1 MGSTAAMAVLSGLEF
16 GLDLMQKQR
25 QARAE
30 DARAQTQAAAQSRQ
44 VELNRQIEER
54 RRDERLR
61 QTQAR
66 QRARFGALGVGGDG
80 SAAAVL
86 DGLAAVS
93 TREGRDTNAL
103 FDERLRSIDE
113 SYASRPRR
121 NLLAESSLDLLG
133 QLSRNPKHPIRSLL
147 KI

>member
-1 MGSTAAMAVLSGLEF
+1 MASTEAMAALWALEF
-16 GLDLMQKQR
+16 GLGIAQKHQ

-30 DARAQTQAAAQSRQ
+30 DAHVQTQAAAQSRQ
-44 VELNRQIEER
+44 IELNRAIEER
-54 RRDERLR
+54 RRAEHLR
-61 QTQAR
+61 QAQAR

-86 DGLAAVS
+86 DGLAA
-93 TREGRDTNAL
+93 TAARESRDSNTL
-103 FDERLRSIDE
+103 FDERLQSINE
-113 SYASRPRR
+113 NYASRPRR

-147 KI
+147 NI

>member
-1 MGSTAAMAVLSGLEF
+1 MGSPVAMAVLSGLEF
-16 GLDLMQKQR
+16 GLDIMQKR
-25 QARAE
+25 DQARAQ
-30 DARAQTQAAAQSRQ
+30 DAATHAQAATQSRQ
-44 VELNRQIEER
+44 LELNRQIEER
-54 RRDERLR
+54 RRAERLR

-80 SAAAVL
+80 SAGAVL
-86 DGLAAVS
+86 DGLAAAS
-93 TREGRDTNAL
+93 AREGRDTNAL
-103 FDERLRSIDE
+103 FDERRRDIDDN
-113 SYASRPRR
+113 YAGRPRR

>member
-16 GLDLMQKQR
+16 GLDVMQKR
-25 QARAE
+25 EQARAQ
-30 DARAQTQAAAQSRQ
+30 DAATQTQAVAQSRQ

-54 RRDERLR
+54 RRAERLR

-66 QRARFGALGVGGDG
+66 QRARFGALGVTGDG
-80 SAAAVL
+80 SATAVL
-86 DGLAAVS
+86 DGLSAVS
-93 TREGRDTNAL
+93 AREGRDTNAM

-113 SYASRPRR
+113 NYAGRPRR

-133 QLSRNPKHPIRSLL
+133 QLSRNRKHPIRSLL